1 MKIILLEKV
10 EKLGSLGDQVEV
22 KNGYARNYLLPT
34 GKALRA
40 TEENI
45 KYFEEKASDLKKNN
59 DKAVKEANKFLD
71 KITEKTFVVI
81 RQAGE
86 NGQLFGSVTTRDIAN
101 LLKDNGIDQIKK
113 NQVSLLEPIKAL
125 GIVDVKVNLHAEVS
139 TTIKINIARTEEEAE
154 LQERGKVVS
163 LDESQL
169 DEDAVMDVFDE
180 GVEAELSEEVT
191 DEVNDES
198 SVVNDDKR
206 TDGSD
211 AVVEEKKDELP
222 KLLSIAQASD
232 HLNCSIRTI
241 RYYLYEAKNL
251 PYLILGKEARIRE
264 SDLSGFIE
272 NLLKGQSSSNKELL

>member
-45 KYFEEKASDLKKNN
+45 KYFEEKASDIKKKNDN
-59 DKAVKEANKFLD
+59 DVKEANKFLD
-71 KITEKTFVVI
+71 KIIGKTFIVI

-101 LLKDNGIDQIKK
+101 LLKDDGIDQINK
-113 NQVSLLEPIKAL
+113 NQVSLIEPIKAL

-154 LQERGKVVS
+154 LQEKGRVIS
-163 LDESQL
+163 SDDNQL

-180 GVEAELSEEVT
+180 GVDAELGE
-191 DEVNDES
+191 EVNDANDES
-198 SVVNDDKR
+198 TEASDDNK
-206 TDGSD
+206 TENGLGEN
-211 AVVEEKKDELP
+211 EEKKD
-222 KLLSIAQASD
+222 
-232 HLNCSIRTI
+232 
-241 RYYLYEAKNL
+241 
-251 PYLILGKEARIRE
+251 KE
-264 SDLSGFIE
+264 
-272 NLLKGQSSSNKELL
+272 KE

>member
-45 KYFEEKASDLKKNN
+45 KYFEEKASDIKKKN
-59 DKAVKEANKFLD
+59 DKDVKEAYKFLD
-71 KITEKTFVVI
+71 KITGKTFIVI

-169 DEDAVMDVFDE
+169 DENAVMDVFDE
-180 GVEAELSEEVT
+180 GVEAELGEEVT
-191 DEVNDES
+191 DEAHDES
-198 SVVNDDKR
+198 SEVNDNEG
-206 TDGSD
+206 TDDDD
-211 AVVEEKKDELP
+211 A
-222 KLLSIAQASD
+222 A
-232 HLNCSIRTI
+232 
-241 RYYLYEAKNL
+241 
-251 PYLILGKEARIRE
+251 
-264 SDLSGFIE
+264 F
-272 NLLKGQSSSNKELL
+272 

>member
-10 EKLGSLGDQVEV
+10 EKIGSLGDQVEV

-45 KYFEEKASDLKKNN
+45 KYFEEKASDLKKKN
-59 DKAVKEANKFLD
+59 DKDVKEANKFLD
-71 KITEKTFVVI
+71 KITGKTFVVI

-169 DEDAVMDVFDE
+169 GEDAVMDVFDE

-198 SVVNDDKR
+198 SVVNDDER

-211 AVVEEKKDELP
+211 AVVEEKKDE
-222 KLLSIAQASD
+222 
-232 HLNCSIRTI
+232 
-241 RYYLYEAKNL
+241 E
-251 PYLILGKEARIRE
+251 KE
-264 SDLSGFIE
+264 
-272 NLLKGQSSSNKELL
+272 

>member
-45 KYFEEKASDLKKNN
+45 KYFEEKASDLKKKN
-59 DKAVKEANKFLD
+59 DKDVKEANKFLD
-71 KITEKTFVVI
+71 KISGKNFVVI

-101 LLKDNGIDQIKK
+101 LLKDNGIDQITK

-191 DEVNDES
+191 DEAHDES
-198 SVVNDDKR
+198 SEVNDNEG
-206 TDGSD
+206 TDDGD
-211 AVVEEKKDELP
+211 AAVEGKKDEE
-222 KLLSIAQASD
+222 KV
-232 HLNCSIRTI
+232 
-241 RYYLYEAKNL
+241 
-251 PYLILGKEARIRE
+251 
-264 SDLSGFIE
+264 
-272 NLLKGQSSSNKELL
+272 

>member
-40 TEENI
+40 NEENI
-45 KYFEEKASDLKKNN
+45 KYFEEKASDLKKKN
-59 DKAVKEANKFLD
+59 DKDVKEANKFLD
-71 KITEKTFVVI
+71 KITGKTFVVI

-191 DEVNDES
+191 DEAHDES
-198 SVVNDDKR
+198 SEVNDNEG
-206 TDGSD
+206 TDDGD
-211 AVVEEKKDELP
+211 AAVEEKKDE
-222 KLLSIAQASD
+222 
-232 HLNCSIRTI
+232 
-241 RYYLYEAKNL
+241 E
-251 PYLILGKEARIRE
+251 KE
-264 SDLSGFIE
+264 
-272 NLLKGQSSSNKELL
+272 

>member
-45 KYFEEKASDLKKNN
+45 KYFEEKASDIKKKNDN
-59 DKAVKEANKFLD
+59 DVKEANKFLD
-71 KITEKTFVVI
+71 KIIGKTFIVI

-101 LLKDNGIDQIKK
+101 LLKDDGIDQINK
-113 NQVSLLEPIKAL
+113 NQVSLIEPIKAL

-154 LQERGKVVS
+154 LQEKGKVIS
-163 LDESQL
+163 SDDNQL

-180 GVEAELSEEVT
+180 GVDAELGE
-191 DEVNDES
+191 EVNDANDES
-198 SVVNDDKR
+198 TEASDDDK
-206 TDGSD
+206 TENGLGEN
-211 AVVEEKKDELP
+211 EEKKD
-222 KLLSIAQASD
+222 
-232 HLNCSIRTI
+232 
-241 RYYLYEAKNL
+241 
-251 PYLILGKEARIRE
+251 KE
-264 SDLSGFIE
+264 
-272 NLLKGQSSSNKELL
+272 KE

>member
-45 KYFEEKASDLKKNN
+45 KYFEEKASDLKKKN
-59 DKAVKEANKFLD
+59 DKDVKEANKFLD
-71 KITEKTFVVI
+71 KISGKTFVVI

-191 DEVNDES
+191 DEAHDES
-198 SVVNDDKR
+198 SEVNDNEG
-206 TDGSD
+206 TDDGD
-211 AVVEEKKDELP
+211 AAVEEKKDE
-222 KLLSIAQASD
+222 
-232 HLNCSIRTI
+232 
-241 RYYLYEAKNL
+241 E
-251 PYLILGKEARIRE
+251 KE
-264 SDLSGFIE
+264 
-272 NLLKGQSSSNKELL
+272 

>member
-1 MKIILLEKV
+1 M
-10 EKLGSLGDQVEV
+10 
-22 KNGYARNYLLPT
+22 
-34 GKALRA
+34 
-40 TEENI
+40 
-45 KYFEEKASDLKKNN
+45 
-59 DKAVKEANKFLD
+59 
-71 KITEKTFVVI
+71 
-81 RQAGE
+81 
-86 NGQLFGSVTTRDIAN
+86 TTRDIAN

-198 SVVNDDKR
+198 SVVNDDER
-206 TDGSD
+206 TDGGD
-211 AVVEEKKDELP
+211 AVVEEKKDE
-222 KLLSIAQASD
+222 
-232 HLNCSIRTI
+232 
-241 RYYLYEAKNL
+241 E
-251 PYLILGKEARIRE
+251 KE
-264 SDLSGFIE
+264 
-272 NLLKGQSSSNKELL
+272 

>member
-34 GKALRA
+34 GRALRA

-45 KYFEEKASDLKKNN
+45 KYFEEKASDLKKKN
-59 DKAVKEANKFLD
+59 DKDVKEANKFLD
-71 KITEKTFVVI
+71 KITGKTFVVI

-163 LDESQL
+163 LDENQL

-180 GVEAELSEEVT
+180 GVDAELSEEVT
-191 DEVNDES
+191 DEAHDES
-198 SVVNDDKR
+198 SEVNDKEG
-206 TDGSD
+206 TDDDD
-211 AVVEEKKDELP
+211 AAVEQKKDE
-222 KLLSIAQASD
+222 
-232 HLNCSIRTI
+232 
-241 RYYLYEAKNL
+241 E
-251 PYLILGKEARIRE
+251 KE
-264 SDLSGFIE
+264 
-272 NLLKGQSSSNKELL
+272 

>member
-45 KYFEEKASDLKKNN
+45 RYFEEKASDLKKKN
-59 DKAVKEANKFLD
+59 DKDVKEANKFLD
-71 KITEKTFVVI
+71 KITGKTFVVI

-191 DEVNDES
+191 DEAHDES
-198 SVVNDDKR
+198 SEVNDNEG
-206 TDGSD
+206 TDDGD
-211 AVVEEKKDELP
+211 AAVEEKKDE
-222 KLLSIAQASD
+222 
-232 HLNCSIRTI
+232 
-241 RYYLYEAKNL
+241 E
-251 PYLILGKEARIRE
+251 KE
-264 SDLSGFIE
+264 
-272 NLLKGQSSSNKELL
+272 

>member
-59 DKAVKEANKFLD
+59 DKDVKEANKFLD

-163 LDESQL
+163 LDESLL

-198 SVVNDDKR
+198 SVVNDDER

-211 AVVEEKKDELP
+211 AVVEEKKDE
-222 KLLSIAQASD
+222 
-232 HLNCSIRTI
+232 
-241 RYYLYEAKNL
+241 E
-251 PYLILGKEARIRE
+251 KE
-264 SDLSGFIE
+264 
-272 NLLKGQSSSNKELL
+272 

>member
-45 KYFEEKASDLKKNN
+45 KYFEEKASDLKKN
-59 DKAVKEANKFLD
+59 DKDVKEANKFID
-71 KITEKTFVVI
+71 KITGKTFVVI

-113 NQVSLLEPIKAL
+113 SDYQLLEPIKAL

-139 TTIKINIARTEEEAE
+139 TIIKINIARTEEEAE
-154 LQERGKVVS
+154 LQERGNKVVS
-163 LDESQL
+163 LDDSQL

-180 GVEAELSEEVT
+180 GVEVELSEEVT
-191 DEVNDES
+191 DEANDES
-198 SVVNDDKR
+198 SEVNDDER
-206 TDGSD
+206 TDDSD
-211 AVVEEKKDELP
+211 AAVEEKKD
-222 KLLSIAQASD
+222 
-232 HLNCSIRTI
+232 
-241 RYYLYEAKNL
+241 
-251 PYLILGKEARIRE
+251 KE
-264 SDLSGFIE
+264 
-272 NLLKGQSSSNKELL
+272 KE

>member
-191 DEVNDES
+191 DEAHDES
-198 SVVNDDKR
+198 SEVNDNEG
-206 TDGSD
+206 TDDGDGD
-211 AVVEEKKDELP
+211 AAVEEKKDE
-222 KLLSIAQASD
+222 
-232 HLNCSIRTI
+232 
-241 RYYLYEAKNL
+241 E
-251 PYLILGKEARIRE
+251 KE
-264 SDLSGFIE
+264 
-272 NLLKGQSSSNKELL
+272 

>member
-45 KYFEEKASDLKKNN
+45 KHFEEKASDIKKKN
-59 DKAVKEANKFLD
+59 DKDVKEANKFLD
-71 KITEKTFVVI
+71 KINGKTFIVI

-101 LLKDNGIDQIKK
+101 LLKDNGIDHINKS
-113 NQVSLLEPIKAL
+113 QVSLIEPIKAL

-154 LQERGKVVS
+154 LQAKGTVIS
-163 LDESQL
+163 TDDNQL

-180 GVEAELSEEVT
+180 GAEAELGE
-191 DEVNDES
+191 EVNDA
-198 SVVNDDKR
+198 NDDSLEA
-206 TDGSD
+206 SD
-211 AVVEEKKDELP
+211 NEKIESGEADDEEKKGE
-222 KLLSIAQASD
+222 
-232 HLNCSIRTI
+232 
-241 RYYLYEAKNL
+241 E
-251 PYLILGKEARIRE
+251 KE
-264 SDLSGFIE
+264 
-272 NLLKGQSSSNKELL
+272 

>member
-45 KYFEEKASDLKKNN
+45 KYFEEKASDIKKKNDN
-59 DKAVKEANKFLD
+59 DVKEANKFLD
-71 KITEKTFVVI
+71 KIIGKTFIVI

-101 LLKDNGIDQIKK
+101 LLKDDGIDQINK
-113 NQVSLLEPIKAL
+113 NQVSLIEPIKAL
-125 GIVDVKVNLHAEVS
+125 GIVDVIVNLHAEVS

-154 LQERGKVVS
+154 LQEKGKVIS
-163 LDESQL
+163 SDDNQL

-180 GVEAELSEEVT
+180 GVDAELGE
-191 DEVNDES
+191 EVNDANDES
-198 SVVNDDKR
+198 TEASDDDK
-206 TDGSD
+206 TENGLGEN
-211 AVVEEKKDELP
+211 EEKKD
-222 KLLSIAQASD
+222 
-232 HLNCSIRTI
+232 
-241 RYYLYEAKNL
+241 
-251 PYLILGKEARIRE
+251 KE
-264 SDLSGFIE
+264 
-272 NLLKGQSSSNKELL
+272 KE

>member
-40 TEENI
+40 SEENI
-45 KYFEEKASDLKKNN
+45 KYFEEKASDLKKKN
-59 DKAVKEANKFLD
+59 DKDVKEANKFLD
-71 KITEKTFVVI
+71 KITGKTFVVI

-113 NQVSLLEPIKAL
+113 NQVSLIEPIKAL
-125 GIVDVKVNLHAEVS
+125 GIIDVKVNLHAEVS

-180 GVEAELSEEVT
+180 GVEAELIEEVT

-198 SVVNDDKR
+198 SDVNDDEK
-206 TDGSD
+206 TDGGD
-211 AVVEEKKDELP
+211 ATVEEKKDE
-222 KLLSIAQASD
+222 
-232 HLNCSIRTI
+232 
-241 RYYLYEAKNL
+241 E
-251 PYLILGKEARIRE
+251 KE
-264 SDLSGFIE
+264 
-272 NLLKGQSSSNKELL
+272 

>member
-191 DEVNDES
+191 DEAHDES
-198 SVVNDDKR
+198 SEVNDNEG
-206 TDGSD
+206 TDDGD
-211 AVVEEKKDELP
+211 AAVEEKKDE
-222 KLLSIAQASD
+222 
-232 HLNCSIRTI
+232 
-241 RYYLYEAKNL
+241 E
-251 PYLILGKEARIRE
+251 KE
-264 SDLSGFIE
+264 
-272 NLLKGQSSSNKELL
+272 

>member
-169 DEDAVMDVFDE
+169 GEDAVMDVFDE

-198 SVVNDDKR
+198 SVVNDDER

-211 AVVEEKKDELP
+211 AVVEEKKDE
-222 KLLSIAQASD
+222 
-232 HLNCSIRTI
+232 
-241 RYYLYEAKNL
+241 E
-251 PYLILGKEARIRE
+251 KE
-264 SDLSGFIE
+264 
-272 NLLKGQSSSNKELL
+272 

>member
-45 KYFEEKASDLKKNN
+45 KYFEEKASDIKKKNDN
-59 DKAVKEANKFLD
+59 DVKEANKFLD
-71 KITEKTFVVI
+71 KIIGKTFIVI

-101 LLKDNGIDQIKK
+101 LLKDDGIDQINK
-113 NQVSLLEPIKAL
+113 NQVSLIEPIKAL

-154 LQERGKVVS
+154 LQEKGKVIS
-163 LDESQL
+163 SDDNQL

-180 GVEAELSEEVT
+180 GVDAELGE
-191 DEVNDES
+191 EVNDANDES
-198 SVVNDDKR
+198 TEASDDDK
-206 TDGSD
+206 TENGLG
-211 AVVEEKKDELP
+211 ENEGKKD
-222 KLLSIAQASD
+222 
-232 HLNCSIRTI
+232 
-241 RYYLYEAKNL
+241 
-251 PYLILGKEARIRE
+251 KE
-264 SDLSGFIE
+264 
-272 NLLKGQSSSNKELL
+272 KE

>member
-45 KYFEEKASDLKKNN
+45 KYFEEKASDLKKKN
-59 DKAVKEANKFLD
+59 DKDVKEANKFLD
-71 KITEKTFVVI
+71 KITGKTFVVI

-198 SVVNDDKR
+198 SVVNDDER

-211 AVVEEKKDELP
+211 AVVEEKKDE
-222 KLLSIAQASD
+222 
-232 HLNCSIRTI
+232 
-241 RYYLYEAKNL
+241 E
-251 PYLILGKEARIRE
+251 KE
-264 SDLSGFIE
+264 
-272 NLLKGQSSSNKELL
+272 

>member
-45 KYFEEKASDLKKNN
+45 KYFEEKASDIKKKNDN
-59 DKAVKEANKFLD
+59 DVKEANKFLD
-71 KITEKTFVVI
+71 KITGKTFIVI

-101 LLKDNGIDQIKK
+101 LLKDDGIDQINK
-113 NQVSLLEPIKAL
+113 NQVSLIEPIKAL

-154 LQERGKVVS
+154 LQEKGKVIS
-163 LDESQL
+163 SDDNQL

-180 GVEAELSEEVT
+180 GVDAELGE
-191 DEVNDES
+191 EVNDANDES
-198 SVVNDDKR
+198 TEASDDNK
-206 TDGSD
+206 TENGLGEN
-211 AVVEEKKDELP
+211 EEKKD
-222 KLLSIAQASD
+222 
-232 HLNCSIRTI
+232 
-241 RYYLYEAKNL
+241 
-251 PYLILGKEARIRE
+251 KE
-264 SDLSGFIE
+264 
-272 NLLKGQSSSNKELL
+272 KE

>member
-1 MKIILLEKV
+1 M
-10 EKLGSLGDQVEV
+10 
-22 KNGYARNYLLPT
+22 
-34 GKALRA
+34 
-40 TEENI
+40 
-45 KYFEEKASDLKKNN
+45 
-59 DKAVKEANKFLD
+59 KEANKFLD
-71 KITEKTFVVI
+71 KITGKTFVVI

-191 DEVNDES
+191 DEAHDES
-198 SVVNDDKR
+198 SEVNDNEG
-206 TDGSD
+206 TDDGD
-211 AVVEEKKDELP
+211 AAVEEKKDE
-222 KLLSIAQASD
+222 
-232 HLNCSIRTI
+232 
-241 RYYLYEAKNL
+241 E
-251 PYLILGKEARIRE
+251 KE
-264 SDLSGFIE
+264 
-272 NLLKGQSSSNKELL
+272 

>member
-45 KYFEEKASDLKKNN
+45 KYFEEKASDLKKKN
-59 DKAVKEANKFLD
+59 DKDVKEANKFLD
-71 KITEKTFVVI
+71 KITGKTFVVI

-154 LQERGKVVS
+154 LQEKGKVVS

-180 GVEAELSEEVT
+180 GVEAELSEEIT

-198 SVVNDDKR
+198 SAVNDDEK

-211 AVVEEKKDELP
+211 AAVEEKKDE
-222 KLLSIAQASD
+222 
-232 HLNCSIRTI
+232 
-241 RYYLYEAKNL
+241 E
-251 PYLILGKEARIRE
+251 KE
-264 SDLSGFIE
+264 
-272 NLLKGQSSSNKELL
+272 

>member
-1 MKIILLEKV
+1 
-10 EKLGSLGDQVEV
+10 
-22 KNGYARNYLLPT
+22 PT
-34 GKALRA
+34 GKALRV

-45 KYFEEKASDLKKNN
+45 KYFEEKASDLKKKN
-59 DKAVKEANKFLD
+59 DKDVKEANKFLD
-71 KITEKTFVVI
+71 KITGKTFVVI

-198 SVVNDDKR
+198 SVVNDDER

-211 AVVEEKKDELP
+211 AVVEEKKDE
-222 KLLSIAQASD
+222 
-232 HLNCSIRTI
+232 
-241 RYYLYEAKNL
+241 E
-251 PYLILGKEARIRE
+251 KE
-264 SDLSGFIE
+264 
-272 NLLKGQSSSNKELL
+272 

>member
-45 KYFEEKASDLKKNN
+45 KYFEEKASDIKKKNDN
-59 DKAVKEANKFLD
+59 DVKEANKFLD
-71 KITEKTFVVI
+71 KIIGKTFIVI

-101 LLKDNGIDQIKK
+101 LLKDDGIDHINK
-113 NQVSLLEPIKAL
+113 NQVSLIEPIKAL

-154 LQERGKVVS
+154 LQEKGKVIS
-163 LDESQL
+163 SDDNQL

-180 GVEAELSEEVT
+180 GVDAELGE
-191 DEVNDES
+191 EVNDANDES
-198 SVVNDDKR
+198 TEASDDDK
-206 TDGSD
+206 TENGLGEN
-211 AVVEEKKDELP
+211 EEKKD
-222 KLLSIAQASD
+222 
-232 HLNCSIRTI
+232 
-241 RYYLYEAKNL
+241 
-251 PYLILGKEARIRE
+251 KE
-264 SDLSGFIE
+264 
-272 NLLKGQSSSNKELL
+272 KE

>member
-45 KYFEEKASDLKKNN
+45 KYFEEKASDIKKKNDN
-59 DKAVKEANKFLD
+59 DVKEANKFLD
-71 KITEKTFVVI
+71 KIIGKTFIVI

-101 LLKDNGIDQIKK
+101 LLKDDGIDQINK
-113 NQVSLLEPIKAL
+113 NQVSLIEPIKAL

-154 LQERGKVVS
+154 LQEKGKVIS
-163 LDESQL
+163 SDDNQL

-180 GVEAELSEEVT
+180 GVDAELGE
-191 DEVNDES
+191 EVNDANDES
-198 SVVNDDKR
+198 TEASDDDK
-206 TDGSD
+206 TENGSENN
-211 AVVEEKKDELP
+211 EEKKGE
-222 KLLSIAQASD
+222 
-232 HLNCSIRTI
+232 
-241 RYYLYEAKNL
+241 E
-251 PYLILGKEARIRE
+251 KE
-264 SDLSGFIE
+264 
-272 NLLKGQSSSNKELL
+272 

>member
-169 DEDAVMDVFDE
+169 GEDAVMDVFDE

-191 DEVNDES
+191 DEAHDES
-198 SVVNDDKR
+198 SEVNDNEG
-206 TDGSD
+206 TDDGD
-211 AVVEEKKDELP
+211 AAVEEKKDE
-222 KLLSIAQASD
+222 
-232 HLNCSIRTI
+232 
-241 RYYLYEAKNL
+241 E
-251 PYLILGKEARIRE
+251 KE
-264 SDLSGFIE
+264 
-272 NLLKGQSSSNKELL
+272 

>member
-198 SVVNDDKR
+198 SVVNDDER
-206 TDGSD
+206 TDGGD
-211 AVVEEKKDELP
+211 AVVEEKKDE
-222 KLLSIAQASD
+222 
-232 HLNCSIRTI
+232 
-241 RYYLYEAKNL
+241 E
-251 PYLILGKEARIRE
+251 KE
-264 SDLSGFIE
+264 
-272 NLLKGQSSSNKELL
+272 

>member
-45 KYFEEKASDLKKNN
+45 KYFEEKASDIKKKNDN
-59 DKAVKEANKFLD
+59 DVKEANKFLD
-71 KITEKTFVVI
+71 KITGKTFIVI

-101 LLKDNGIDQIKK
+101 LLKDDGIDQINK
-113 NQVSLLEPIKAL
+113 NQVSLIEPIKAL
-125 GIVDVKVNLHAEVS
+125 GIVDVIVNLHAEVS

-180 GVEAELSEEVT
+180 GVEAELIEEVA

-198 SVVNDDKR
+198 SEVNDDER
-206 TDGSD
+206 TDGGD
-211 AVVEEKKDELP
+211 AAVEEKKDE
-222 KLLSIAQASD
+222 
-232 HLNCSIRTI
+232 
-241 RYYLYEAKNL
+241 E
-251 PYLILGKEARIRE
+251 KE
-264 SDLSGFIE
+264 
-272 NLLKGQSSSNKELL
+272 

>member
-45 KYFEEKASDLKKNN
+45 KYFEEKASDLKKKN
-59 DKAVKEANKFLD
+59 DKDVKEANKFQD
-71 KITEKTFVVI
+71 KITGKTFVVI

-125 GIVDVKVNLHAEVS
+125 GIVEVKVNLHAEVS
-139 TTIKINIARTEEEAE
+139 TIIKINIARTEEEAE
-154 LQERGKVVS
+154 LQERGMVVS

-169 DEDAVMDVFDE
+169 DEDAIMDVFDE
-180 GVEAELSEEVT
+180 GVEAELSEVVT
-191 DEVNDES
+191 DEANDES
-198 SVVNDDKR
+198 SEVNDDER
-206 TDGSD
+206 TDGGD
-211 AVVEEKKDELP
+211 AAVEGKKDEE
-222 KLLSIAQASD
+222 KV
-232 HLNCSIRTI
+232 
-241 RYYLYEAKNL
+241 
-251 PYLILGKEARIRE
+251 
-264 SDLSGFIE
+264 
-272 NLLKGQSSSNKELL
+272 

>member
-45 KYFEEKASDLKKNN
+45 KYFEEKASDIIKKNDN
-59 DKAVKEANKFLD
+59 DVKEANKFLD
-71 KITEKTFVVI
+71 KITGKTFIVI

-101 LLKDNGIDQIKK
+101 LLKDNGIDHINK
-113 NQVSLLEPIKAL
+113 NQVSLIEPIKAL

-154 LQERGKVVS
+154 LHEKGTVISTDDNQS
-163 LDESQL
+163 

-180 GVEAELSEEVT
+180 GVEAELSEEV
-191 DEVNDES
+191 NDANVES
-198 SVVNDDKR
+198 SEASDIEKIESGEADD
-206 TDGSD
+206 
-211 AVVEEKKDELP
+211 EEKKDE
-222 KLLSIAQASD
+222 
-232 HLNCSIRTI
+232 
-241 RYYLYEAKNL
+241 E
-251 PYLILGKEARIRE
+251 KE
-264 SDLSGFIE
+264 
-272 NLLKGQSSSNKELL
+272 

>member
-45 KYFEEKASDLKKNN
+45 KYFEEKASDLKKKN
-59 DKAVKEANKFLD
+59 DKDVKEANKFLD
-71 KITEKTFVVI
+71 KIAGKTFVVI

-139 TTIKINIARTEEEAE
+139 TIIKINIARTEEEAE

-191 DEVNDES
+191 DEANDES
-198 SVVNDDKR
+198 AEVNDNEG
-206 TDGSD
+206 TDDGD
-211 AVVEEKKDELP
+211 AAVEEKKDE
-222 KLLSIAQASD
+222 
-232 HLNCSIRTI
+232 
-241 RYYLYEAKNL
+241 E
-251 PYLILGKEARIRE
+251 KE
-264 SDLSGFIE
+264 
-272 NLLKGQSSSNKELL
+272 